1 MRRTISPLRCSCRK
15 PTSARRDLLK
25 KALNIEGDAQ
35 GIAHVTHMLKSLH
48 SDPLTPKLGEV
59 LSPALLPVGENDPMG
74 SKASEIVFAA
84 VPSGRAEILRVPGK
98 GHWLQLEA
106 VDPIV
111 GLLDSW
117 LARFDL

>member
-1 MRRTISPLRCSCRK
+1 MAQYTSTKVHDIRK
-15 PTSARRDLLK
+15 
-25 KALNIEGDAQ
+25 IEGDDQ

-84 VPSGRAEILRVPGK
+84 VPSGRAEILRVPEA
-98 GHWLQLEA
+98 GHYPDLE
-106 VDPIV
+106 DPEAFAR
-111 GLLDSW
+111 LLRS
-117 LARFDL
+117 RVPPNPQ